1 MNDSE
6 IKTSN
11 NPVKWI
17 TACPL
22 AGGSRW
28 LHRQPALTPKYG
40 PDRLRSRPI
49 PDNLSH
55 GLSPNTGLILSPQ
68 FSPFPADL
76 QKNHHWVK
84 QMVAKSSHK
93 LSPKLVIIPSPKLSP
108 IPADPQKNH
117 PMGWN
122 KKWQNCHMN
131 FHQIRWSYHH
141 LNYHQ
146 FWQIPPKITIMGE
159 IKSDKIVTRF
169 VTKFGD
175 IFVTLILTISG
186 SSPKKSPYWV
196 KQ

>member
-76 QKNHHWVK
+76 QKNHH
-84 QMVAKSSHK
+84 
-93 LSPKLVIIPSPKLSP
+93 I
-108 IPADPQKNH
+108 
-117 PMGWN
+117 GWN
-122 KKWQNCHMN
+122 KWWQNRHTNCHQN
-131 FHQIRWSYHH
+131 WWLFHH
-141 LNYHQ
+141 LNYHR
-146 FWQIPPKITIMGE
+146 FRQIPKKITLWGE
-159 IKSDKIVTRF
+159 TKSDKIVTWIF
-169 VTKFGD
+169 TKYGD
-175 IFVTLILTISG
+175 HTITLIITNSG
-186 SSPKKSPYWV
+186 RSPQKSP
-196 KQ
+196 